1 MLAAMSSWAIPSQAL
16 QECNE
21 GVTTRSWSPERTVKA
36 HERATRKGRYSLSYK
51 VTYRGKDKE
60 PCDNKLELAD
70 NVTNNNALLRRLKER
85 GNVKTFSGGNIILQ
99 EIMYND
105 TASNNTNSYSGL
117 TSSPSVYLH

>member
-1 MLAAMSSWAIPSQAL
+1 MQVS
-16 QECNE
+16 
-21 GVTTRSWSPERTVKA
+21 
-36 HERATRKGRYSLSYK
+36 
-51 VTYRGKDKE
+51 DKE
-60 PCDNKLELAD
+60 PKRNAR
-70 NVTNNNALLRRLKER
+70 TNNNALLRRLKER